1 MASDPIIIS
10 ALRDI
15 FNSPLGADAVYT
27 PAGGGTAVPCR
38 VMLERDILLQP
49 GDMSAQVYQRG
60 NTIEVLL
67 EDVGEEPARDAT
79 FVIGD
84 ETFTVQAP
92 DKNDGDT
99 VLLVV
104 K

>member
-1 MASDPIIIS
+1 MSDATIIS

-15 FNSPLGADAVYT
+15 FDSVLGADAIYT
-27 PAGGGTAVPCR
+27 PAGGGTAVACR

-60 NTIEVLL
+60 NTIEALL
-67 EDVGEEPARDAT
+67 DDLGAEPARGAT
-79 FVIGD
+79 FVIND

-92 DKNDGDT
+92 EKNDGDT
-99 VLLVV
+99 VLLIV